1 MDNNNPYQAP
11 SASVAEHVEEQL
23 AGRGE
28 RFLAALIDTILLLA
42 ILMPVMFST
51 GYFEQAARGEVGFG
65 KIVTYGFGGFLVF
78 LIVQGW
84 PLAQSA
90 QTWGKKVL
98 GIRIALLDGTQPT
111 FGTLILKRYLPVQ
124 AVSIIPV
131 LGTVV
136 GLINVLLIF
145 RSDRRCGHDLIAG
158 TQVLKN

>member
-1 MDNNNPYQAP
+1 MDNNPYQAP
-11 SASVAEHVEEQL
+11 GASVAEHVEEQL

-28 RFLAALIDTILLLA
+28 RFLAAIVDTI
-42 ILMPVMFST
+42 ILCVIMLPAMWTT
-51 GYFEQAARGEVGFG
+51 GYFEQAARGEVGIG
-65 KIVTYGFGGFLVF
+65 KILSYGLAGFLVF

-84 PLAQSA
+84 PLNQSA

-124 AVSIIPV
+124 VAGAIPV
-131 LGTVV
+131 LGMVLN
-136 GLINVLLIF
+136 LINVLLIF

>member
-1 MDNNNPYQAP
+1 MESNPYQAP
-11 SASVAEHVEEQL
+11 GANVAEAVEEQL

-28 RFLAALIDTILLLA
+28 RLVAAIIDTIILLA
-42 ILMPVMFST
+42 ILLPMMFAT
-51 GYFEQAARGEVGFG
+51 GYFEQAARGEVGIG
-65 KIVTYGFGGFLVF
+65 KMISYGLAGFLVF

-124 AVSIIPV
+124 VASAIPV
-131 LGTVV
+131 LGTVL

-145 RSDRRCGHDLIAG
+145 RGDRRCGHDLIAG

>member
-1 MDNNNPYQAP
+1 MENNPYQAP
-11 SASVAEHVEEQL
+11 SASVAEHTEEVL

-28 RFLAALIDTILLLA
+28 RFLAALIDTILLCV
-42 ILMPVMFST
+42 ILVPAMFAT
-51 GYFEQAARGEVGFG
+51 GYFEQAARGEVGIG
-65 KIVTYGFGGFLVF
+65 KVVAYGFAGFLVF

-124 AVSIIPV
+124 VAGAIPV
-131 LGTVV
+131 LGLV
-136 GLINVLLIF
+136 LSMINVLLIF

>member
-1 MDNNNPYQAP
+1 M
-11 SASVAEHVEEQL
+11 
-23 AGRGE
+23 
-28 RFLAALIDTILLLA
+28 
-42 ILMPVMFST
+42 
-51 GYFEQAARGEVGFG
+51 
-65 KIVTYGFGGFLVF
+65 F

-124 AVSIIPV
+124 VASSIPV
-131 LGTVV
+131 LGTVL

-145 RSDRRCGHDLIAG
+145 RGDRRCGHDLIAG